1 MQISSSAGGKQRII
15 KTYEKGEEGGSEC
28 MMESYENSFSALIV
42 LLLSKIKVE
51 NLRQRLEC
59 FLQEGYIKL
68 GEVKGKKDKDE
79 R

>member
-1 MQISSSAGGKQRII
+1 MYDGVISKH
-15 KTYEKGEEGGSEC
+15 
-28 MMESYENSFSALIV
+28 SFSGLIV

-51 NLRQRLEC
+51 NFRQRLEC

-68 GEVKGKKDKDE
+68 GEVRGRKDKDG